1 MIESAALA
9 RAAGVERYAVYK
21 MRDEEAENDQYYGLV
36 RNDGSMRPAYRAYQ
50 TAVRELVGARDAT
63 YFWNGSALA
72 PTEDEITALLA
83 STRSRPQFVWPGAL
97 NGVRMQRGADRV
109 TVLWNASAAPLPV
122 VVPTSAD
129 EATAIDKYG
138 AVQPL
143 GRDAD
148 GGLHLTLGPATNNTD
163 ARDETLILVGGDPV
177 ILVEPGMAEAR
188 DPFPRPL
195 DACWGV
201 PGTLVPPEPTPDEAW
216 IAPTGYAVSG
226 PWLDFLRGHG
236 DVDNIGYPRSPVVAD
251 PLNPTQCV
259 QFFQRAVLEW
269 HPQNPPEYRIQRR
282 LLATEMADG
291 EPAPEEPPA
300 RRNSADYWY
309 FPKGDRGLG
318 HGVSNYAP
326 DGSWIGFKSYF
337 DRNGKEDSFGYPM
350 ESPALQKGADGEERW
365 TQRFQAAV
373 LEYHQEYDRDG
384 IKPETNLPWRRWT
397 VQLRLLGDDYL
408 ATNALPFVSGD
419 PARHVPVPPSPAAG
433 GTK

>member
-1 MIESAALA
+1 
-9 RAAGVERYAVYK
+9 V
-21 MRDEEAENDQYYGLV
+21 
-36 RNDGSMRPAYRAYQ
+36 
-50 TAVRELVGARDAT
+50 
-63 YFWNGSALA
+63 
-72 PTEDEITALLA
+72 
-83 STRSRPQFVWPGAL
+83 
-97 NGVRMQRGADRV
+97 
-109 TVLWNASAAPLPV
+109 
-122 VVPTSAD
+122 
-129 EATAIDKYG
+129 
-138 AVQPL
+138 
-143 GRDAD
+143 
-148 GGLHLTLGPATNNTD
+148 
-163 ARDETLILVGGDPV
+163 
-177 ILVEPGMAEAR
+177 R

-350 ESPALQKGADGEERW
+350 EPPALRKGADGEERW

-408 ATNALPFVSGD
+408 ATNALPFISGD